1 MKRNLLLAL
10 AIATV
15 SFASAKDHH
24 RIKRSYQDRDMDGV
38 IDKYDRCP
46 HTPFFA
52 IVNKKGCTVKRLHI
66 SKEQE
71 KTLRKLLR
79 AKR

>member
-1 MKRNLLLAL
+1 MKRIFILSLTATLA
-10 AIATV
+10 
-15 SFASAKDHH
+15 FASAGGHKKL
-24 RIKRSYQDRDMDGV
+24 KRSYQDRDLDGV

-52 IVNKKGCTVKRLHI
+52 IVNKKGCTIKRLHI